1 MIQLITLITQH
12 ILTFI
17 NIINMKIIMAI
28 LLGMILITCLC
39 NNKQDIIKSEITVQ
53 KNISEKGYDYFAEL
67 SKLRLKKLI
76 YCKCLQKSLDIES
89 QQQFDEMFGGV
100 TFYKTRTEAD
110 YGILN
115 VGPFMRN
122 AVDEYIERTK
132 GKYSL
137 PRKKDGK
144 LIEDHLAKCLDLYH
158 SIQLN
163 SDIDSFHKKYF
174 NKTMLDFLSWKNE
187 YQEKLRLLD
196 SIPLKMSY
204 IPKGVY
210 YSDNWW

>member
-1 MIQLITLITQH
+1 
-12 ILTFI
+12 
-17 NIINMKIIMAI
+17 MAI

-89 QQQFDEMFGGV
+89 QQQF
-100 TFYKTRTEAD
+100 
-110 YGILN
+110 GILN

-122 AVDEYIERTK
+122 VVDEYIERTK

-137 PRKKDGK
+137 PRKKDDK

-163 SDIDSFHKKYF
+163 SDVDIFHKKYF